1 MTKTPYYDNCTVMNP
16 SPRLKPIPAIIAEIR
31 RLSPLLAEIGEVLSA
46 AAGLSVPMRPV
57 LEHIVDKGPAAVP
70 AIAKARNMSRQHI
83 QTAVNELK
91 GRSLVKSLVNPKHR
105 RSDLIAATER
115 GESTIREIRSR
126 EVPVGSKLM
135 AAVSPEDAEIAAA
148 TLAKLRRKLESIAV
162 E

>member
-1 MTKTPYYDNCTVMNP
+1 
-16 SPRLKPIPAIIAEIR
+16 
-31 RLSPLLAEIGEVLSA
+31 
-46 AAGLSVPMRPV
+46 
-57 LEHIVDKGPAAVP
+57 
-70 AIAKARNMSRQHI
+70 MSRQHI

-135 AAVSPEDAEIAAA
+135 AAVSSEDAEIAAA